1 MLTLMGASQAMLR
14 LENLRI
20 TRQMRGNI
28 NRASNCDD
36 HNDERAMAAGERQ
49 AERIKQLALKHSL
62 SALPHVLRETA

>member
-14 LENLRI
+14 LENYRI

-36 HNDERAMAAGERQ
+36 HNYERAVAAG
-49 AERIKQLALKHSL
+49 
-62 SALPHVLRETA
+62 